1 MRGEYFISKLIATN
15 IIWDMDDDDNTEL
28 PETIEIPE
36 GMADEDE
43 ISDYISD
50 KTGYCHK
57 GFALVEK

>member
-1 MRGEYFISKLIATN
+1 MSKLIATN

-28 PETIEIPE
+28 SETIEIPE